1 MEKPKSIES
10 SIESPHR
17 KIFSLARDVDDSVL
31 PPVTGL
37 RKSLNMSPRRK
48 IITLKLPKVQ
58 LNPRDTYF
66 LNFPKSLQTEKPE
79 SGRYVSM
86 SVECAK
92 SPSPD
97 LSRESPL
104 RPNCNSFQSYPED
117 YRKTPHKNQEMAIWK
132 IKATEKVRLQKIS
145 NMPRDIW
152 RNSKRNIND
161 GEISIRGEG
170 KSPKLS
176 YANSP
181 SGKINMYQETK
192 IFKEGCDAKYKS
204 LYDEIDLHHN
214 GYFVLDDIIN
224 MLILTGLQSNNSHS
238 DQSYLVIRNK
248 ALDIFQTFFLVSM
261 KSRINRKDFF
271 GVCAVHEH
279 NFPESALNTF
289 FISENLQ
296 KLRSSIT
303 ELRQVFTCYSKDK
316 FIDYKELK
324 SIMACVNVDEFGLI
338 NNMISVEPI
347 NFARFL
353 RFLPLFLWMHTEVI
367 RQIDENKSKL

>member
-1 MEKPKSIES
+1 
-10 SIESPHR
+10 
-17 KIFSLARDVDDSVL
+17 
-31 PPVTGL
+31 
-37 RKSLNMSPRRK
+37 MSPRRK

-66 LNFPKSLQTEKPE
+66 LNFPKSLQAEKPE

-97 LSRESPL
+97 ISKESPL
-104 RPNCNSFQSYPED
+104 RSNCNSFQSNIED
-117 YRKTPHKNQEMAIWK
+117 YRRTPHKNKDMAIWK

-145 NMPRDIW
+145 NMPRDVW
-152 RNSKRNIND
+152 KNSRKNFAD

-170 KSPKLS
+170 KTPKLS
-176 YANSP
+176 CSNSP

-192 IFKEGCDAKYKS
+192 IFKEGVDAKYKY

-214 GYFVLDDIIN
+214 GYFILDDIIN
-224 MLILTGLQSNNSHS
+224 MLILTGLQSNHN
-238 DQSYLVIRNK
+238 DQSYLALRGK

-271 GVCAVHEH
+271 GVCAVYEH
-279 NFPESALNTF
+279 NFPESSLSGF
-289 FISENLQ
+289 FISETLQ
-296 KLRSSIT
+296 KLRNSIG

-367 RQIDENKSKL
+367 KQIDENKSKL